1 MAAQR
6 EGMKVVIF
14 PKGNKDDVE
23 ELPEYIKQG
32 LTIYYAQDYIDI
44 FRICF
49 PDVILDEKAVKEYI
63 I

>member
-6 EGMKVVIF
+6 EGMKIVIF
-14 PKGNKDDVE
+14 PKLNKDDVE

-32 LTIYYAQDYIDI
+32 LTIYYAENYLDI

-49 PDVILDEKAVKEYI
+49 PNLDLDEAAIKLYS
-63 I
+63 

>member
-6 EGMKVVIF
+6 EGMKIVIF

-32 LTIYYAQDYIDI
+32 LTIHYAEDYVDI

-49 PDVILDEKAVKEYI
+49 PDVKLDEKAIKEYI
-63 I
+63 L